1 MPSSR
6 VIINSMT
13 KIITK
18 HYQIWERFPEEE
30 SSQLVK
36 QHIYW
41 VPGVYKLFMIGVAE
55 WTETKKKKKE
65 EEEENR
71 NTVDEAGCGEY
82 RGDRVINLQ

>member
-30 SSQLVK
+30 GSQLVK

-55 WTETKKKKKE
+55 WTETKKKKKKKKKKKTE
-65 EEEENR
+65 ILLMKQVVV
-71 NTVDEAGCGEY
+71 NTG
-82 RGDRVINLQ
+82 VIE